1 MAGFLRSDAKRT
13 YCFARAL
20 AVLAEQARNRDH
32 HSSDPRGQASKQQ
45 KVAQEKRHTP
55 ASPITSPV
63 QGYVDIPTYFL
74 GSMPDSRTIT
84 NYFAAAG
91 PATSAVTL
99 STCGIYRTVG

>member
-63 QGYVDIPTYFL
+63 QGYVDIPTYFSWFDAGL
-74 GSMPDSRTIT
+74 T
-84 NYFAAAG
+84 NDHELFRG
-91 PATSAVTL
+91 CWPRDISSDPEHL
-99 STCGIYRTVG
+99 